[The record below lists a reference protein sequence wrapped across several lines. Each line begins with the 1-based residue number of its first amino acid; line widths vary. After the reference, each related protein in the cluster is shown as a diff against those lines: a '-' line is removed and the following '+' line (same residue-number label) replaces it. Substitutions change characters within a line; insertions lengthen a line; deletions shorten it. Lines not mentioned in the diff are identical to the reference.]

1 MRLTSLTAATVA
13 VMAGSALLVAAPGAS
28 SADPTRSSAYGV
40 SVNAGGQNAVPPSPT
55 VESTDGSEQ
64 STGGSIPAEAAPLL
78 AGGVLE
84 LKAGDDK
91 ASVKVTD
98 LEIGDVGDQIPPELK
113 AAD

>member
-1 MRLTSLTAATVA
+1 MRLTSFTAATVA

-40 SVNAGGQNAVPPSPT
+40 SVNAGGQQVVPPSPT

-64 STGGSIPAEAAPLL
+64 STGGSIPPEAAPLL

-84 LKAGDDK
+84 LTAGDDK
-91 ASVKVTD
+91 ASVAVTD
-98 LEIGDVGDQIPPELK
+98 LKIGNVGSQSSRRS
-113 AAD
+113 